1 MYVYLCRYL
10 YIYIYKCNYMYR
22 YDMYLQPLC
31 MMEIYNHCG
40 TDRGIHLNNSPDF
53 ESGTS

>member
-10 YIYIYKCNYMYR
+10 YIYICNHMYR